1 MTPLVSDELLLTITA
16 ALVAALLGVR
26 YAMRF
31 GVPVILFFI
40 IAGMLAGS
48 EGIGGIEF
56 ENYELAQAV
65 GTLALVIIMFDGGF
79 HTDRKLFRLGL
90 WPGITLATL
99 GTFGTA
105 VLVAGFAVWF
115 LGFTWIQGL
124 LLGSIVSSTDAAAVF
139 ATLRKQNL
147 ALKKRVQSVLEIES
161 GSNDPPAVY
170 LTLATTALLL
180 TGEPLGGGLLFGF
193 LGQMAGGLA
202 MGYIGGRGSGWLLR
216 RVRFDIPTLYPVLSL
231 LLALLGFAFTN
242 WIGASGFLAVY
253 VCGIVLGNERIP
265 FRSLNSRF
273 HDGMSWLM
281 QMLMFFTLGLLVF
294 PSRLMAVALPAL
306 AVAFFLTLIARP
318 LLVTLLLAGSGLAA
332 KERLLVAWAGLRGA
346 VPIIL
351 AIYPLMK
358 GVENSHTIF
367 NIIFFV
373 VIVSVLAQGATIG
386 RLARGFG
393 LHLPSQV
400 PPPLEMELGSWDV
413 YDGEV
418 LLFRIDEGSPLD
430 GQLLRD
436 LPLPAEALAMLIVR
450 GSELVPPRGSTAL
463 APGDYVYLFVKAKD
477 RAAVERIFGPAP

>member
-1 MTPLVSDELLLTITA
+1 MTPLISDELLLIITA
-16 ALVAALLGVR
+16 ALALALLGVR

-40 IAGMLAGS
+40 AAGMLAGS

-105 VLVAGFAVWF
+105 ALVAAFAAGV
-115 LGFTWIQGL
+115 LGFTWVEGL

-139 ATLRKQNL
+139 ATLRKQGL
-147 ALKKRVQSVLEIES
+147 SLKKRVQSVLEIES

-180 TGEPLGGGLLFGF
+180 TGERAGAGLLLGFLAQMTGGLLI
-193 LGQMAGGLA
+193 
-202 MGYIGGRGSGWLLR
+202 GYLGGRGSAWLLR
-216 RVRFDIPTLYPVLSL
+216 RVRFDVPSLYPVLSL
-231 LLALLGFAFTN
+231 VLALLGFALANFL
-242 WIGASGFLAVY
+242 GASGFLAVY
-253 VCGIVLGNERIP
+253 VCGIVLGNQRIP

-306 AVAFFLTLIARP
+306 GVAFFLTLIARP
-318 LLVTLLLAGSGLAA
+318 LLVSLLLTGSGLDL

-358 GVENSHTIF
+358 GVENSHAIF

-373 VIVSVLAQGATIG
+373 VIVSVLVQGATMG
-386 RLARGFG
+386 RLARGLG
-393 LHLPSQV
+393 LNMPSQA
-400 PPPLEMELGSWDV
+400 PPPLEVELGSWDV

-418 LLFRIDEGSPLD
+418 LLFRVEETSPWR

-450 GSELVPPRGSTAL
+450 GNELVSPRGSTAL
-463 APGDYVYLFVKAKD
+463 AAGDYVYLFAKAKD
-477 RAAVERIFGPAP
+477 RAAVERIFG